1 MSDLDK
7 NVKLGGSSFIQRAN
21 VLTDQRTEVMAQ
33 VQDVIQT
40 VEHLR
45 GEEGRQ
51 QTRVGKNINTDI

>member
-7 NVKLGGSSFIQRAN
+7 NVKLCGSSFIQRAN

-40 VEHLR
+40 VVHLT
-45 GEEGRQ
+45 GEKE
-51 QTRVGKNINTDI
+51 TTDKSGQEY